1 MRRVNESRPA
11 DSEVLSVYLF
21 CLRTLS
27 SFFAVRQSLKKA
39 LHYITRAHIF
49 SKKEILYNYWKNMNK
64 CILSGLIRS
73 RELLTTRV
81 SASYYDIHDAFQNYN
96 LKI

>member
-1 MRRVNESRPA
+1 
-11 DSEVLSVYLF
+11 
-21 CLRTLS
+21 
-27 SFFAVRQSLKKA
+27 
-39 LHYITRAHIF
+39 
-49 SKKEILYNYWKNMNK
+49 MNK